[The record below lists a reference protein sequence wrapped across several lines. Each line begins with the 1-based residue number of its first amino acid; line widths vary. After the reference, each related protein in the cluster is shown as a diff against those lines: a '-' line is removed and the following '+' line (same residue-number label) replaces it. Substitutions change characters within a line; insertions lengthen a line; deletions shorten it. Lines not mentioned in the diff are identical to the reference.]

1 MLGFLEIAKRN
12 GLKYGGYA
20 TMRKSIL
27 VVAMLGIAGLANAT
41 TVQYSTT
48 GTFSNPTGSGV
59 ATITNGGSTIQYGN
73 GANNVIISFAGQPNT
88 DVVPPQSSDTFG
100 TFTVTVNG
108 NGNAGNTN
116 GADFDL
122 HFIQTGPTA
131 GTLDFLGT
139 ISEAFFLNAGSGSL
153 TLSPPFVKSIATIQY
168 TLSNTTV
175 LAGPTSGNTP
185 VPTSLQGLVNE
196 VITGT
201 PEPGT
206 MTFLGIGFT
215 GLAMLLRR
223 RTV

>member
-1 MLGFLEIAKRN
+1 
-12 GLKYGGYA
+12 
-20 TMRKSIL
+20 MRKFGLVGIL
-27 VVAMLGIAGLANAT
+27 LGIAGLATAT
-41 TVQYSTT
+41 TVNYSTT
-48 GTFSNPTGSGV
+48 GTFSAPTGGGV
-59 ATITNGGSTIQYGN
+59 ATITNGGATIQYGN
-73 GANNVIISFAGQPNT
+73 GANNVIISFAGAPNT

-108 NGNAGNTN
+108 NGSAGTTH
-116 GADFDL
+116 GATFDL
-122 HFIQTGPTA
+122 NFAQTGPTV
-131 GTLDFLGT
+131 GSLDFIGT
-139 ISEAFFLNAGSGSL
+139 ISEAFLLNGGSGSL
-153 TLSPPFVKSIATIQY
+153 TLNPPFVQSIGTIQY

-175 LAGPTSGNTP
+175 LAGPTSGSTP